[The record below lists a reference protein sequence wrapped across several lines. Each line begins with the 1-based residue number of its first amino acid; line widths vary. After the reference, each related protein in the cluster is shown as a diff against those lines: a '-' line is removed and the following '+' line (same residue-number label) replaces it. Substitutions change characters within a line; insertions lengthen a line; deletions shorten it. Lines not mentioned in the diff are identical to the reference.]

1 MHFSVFSSRLA
12 ALTAGMFLLFAPALA
27 QESETQNEGES
38 APKPLVVM
46 ELFTSQ
52 GCYSCPA
59 ADKLVDEVFTKNPNL
74 LPLEMHVDYWDD
86 LVYGFDGVWKDP
98 FSARQFSERQFAY
111 NRKMSGRSSGYT
123 PQMIVQGASQ
133 ASGSRLNSILKLV
146 EEAAEIPAP
155 DIKIEFSGDAENGFT
170 AKIQGAVDDGMR
182 IASAVFLRREIT
194 EVDSGE
200 NKGKV
205 LVNANVVTR
214 LVFTPAEKRAIQFPV
229 LDHARQDCAA
239 WVQRGRGFGPILAAA
254 RCPQS

>member
-1 MHFSVFSSRLA
+1 MQLPVFFNRLA
-12 ALTAGMFLLFAPALA
+12 ALAAGALLLFAPALA
-27 QESETQNEGES
+27 HESETHGKGDG

-86 LVYGFDGVWKDP
+86 LVYGFDGMWKDP
-98 FSARQFSERQFAY
+98 FSDRQFSERQFAY
-111 NRKMSGRSSGYT
+111 NRKLSGRGGGYT
-123 PQMIVQGASQ
+123 PQMIVQGAAQ
-133 ASGSRLNSILKLV
+133 ASGARLNPILKLV
-146 EEAAEIPAP
+146 EEVAETPAP
-155 DIKIEFSGDAENGFT
+155 DINIQFSGDADTGFT
-170 AKIQGAVDDGMR
+170 AEIQGEVDDGMR
-182 IASAVFLRREIT
+182 IASAVFLRRETT
-194 EVDSGE
+194 EVGSGE

-214 LVFTPAEKRAIQFPV
+214 LVFTPAEKRAVQFPV

-239 WVQRGRGFGPILAAA
+239 WVQRGRGFGPILTAA
-254 RCPQS
+254 RCPQR